1 MKFTKKL
8 SAGILAAVMF
18 IFFAGCGSEKESS
31 TPDMG
36 DMTDEERIVSAAQAG
51 MVGNWGLGNEYEV
64 QALLTKYGQSTDYV
78 SMDFTMDQFDQDAI
92 TLASAMTFN
101 ELGLVVNNYEGAYG
115 YGDSIGIIDMNLS
128 LIHI

>member
-1 MKFTKKL
+1 MRWTKKL
-8 SAGILAAVMF
+8 LGGAMAAVMLLN
-18 IFFAGCGSEKESS
+18 ITACSGEPSSGGEESGVS
-31 TPDMG
+31 GNMS
-36 DMTDEERIVSAAQAG
+36 DEERIIAAAEAG
-51 MVGNWGLGNEYEV
+51 KVGNWGLGNEYEI

-115 YGDSIGIIDMNLS
+115 YVPVPEEISA
-128 LIHI
+128 